1 MILSRCSSILSA
13 KKLVLL
19 LLTIVA
25 VATSK
30 TTMTVSA
37 ADADADADATSETA
51 SVTELSFGSIVM
63 QLRSEV
69 DSDSVK
75 LNRKMQ
81 SVTSNYLNEYFYAYY
96 ESTEPGFINYFSHID
111 LSTKSF
117 GVHGVEGSF
126 ITTLEIEG
134 SLSFNSDKLPSNFF
148 IDTLLRNAFSGYN
161 EQLYLTHLITEGND
175 DAEEFLQKL
184 TYMIIDINGS
194 KVVES
199 RIQDNKKV
207 ENIPDHSSSTVGGG
221 GVAAGGTN
229 SNNNEGA
236 NKFSTEEW
244 IMIFVYSTLGLFG
257 SVVILCFAFYISR
270 YISRRCCDKNERS
283 KRNKEPMKVIRL
295 PVKKR
300 QPKPSSSSN
309 RGENR
314 NNGTPSSATVF
325 HDNDKISPTSSAT
338 TKSSAGS
345 ISDHMDRPA
354 PSPQRSMMSQA
365 SSKFTYTDNMSKY
378 CASSIDGATGTSI
391 SGKFSMDGVPSI
403 DLATWR
409 GGKQDPPAFGNDISV
424 IESDL
429 TLIQE
434 CEEDNDNS
442 DDVETGCLNNKNR
455 MSSGRNSRA
464 VLDERQSK
472 ARISNQ
478 SEAYYYYQ
486 GSQVSTNDDGED
498 EDDSV
503 LDTSTSDVISDLRN
517 LSIQIERERSIRTM
531 RKNRIR
537 RK

>member
-1 MILSRCSSILSA
+1 MILSRCSSFLTA
-13 KKLVLL
+13 QKLVLL
-19 LLTIVA
+19 LLTIIV
-25 VATSK
+25 
-30 TTMTVSA
+30 VSA
-37 ADADADADATSETA
+37 AAAIASDPTVAAKVASNATI
-51 SVTELSFGSIVM
+51 SVELSLGSIVM

-81 SVTSNYLNEYFYAYY
+81 SITSNYLNEYFYAYY
-96 ESTEPGFINYFSHID
+96 KSTEPGFIDYFSHID

-134 SLSFNSDKLPSNFF
+134 SLTFNSEKLPSNFF
-148 IDTLLRNAFSGYN
+148 IDTLLRNAFSGHN
-161 EQLYLTHLITEGND
+161 EQLYLANLLTEGNN

-184 TYMIIDINGS
+184 TYLIIDINGS

-199 RIQDNKKV
+199 LIQDNKKV
-207 ENIPDHSSSTVGGG
+207 ENIPDRSSKVKGTV
-221 GVAAGGTN
+221 VAAGTNNN
-229 SNNNEGA
+229 SNNNNNEGSNA
-236 NKFSTEEW
+236 FSTEEW
-244 IMIFVYSTLGLFG
+244 IMIFVYSALGFFG
-257 SVVILCFAFYISR
+257 LVVILYCAFYISR

-283 KRNKEPMKVIRL
+283 NRNEEPMKVIKL

-300 QPKPSSSSN
+300 KQQQKRSLSSN
-309 RGENR
+309 RGGKYH

-325 HDNDKISPTSSAT
+325 HDNDRISPTSSAT

-365 SSKFTYTDNMSKY
+365 SSKFTYTENMSKW
-378 CASSIDGATGTSI
+378 CASSIDGATL
-391 SGKFSMDGVPSI
+391 DGVSSI

-434 CEEDNDNS
+434 CEEDNDS
-442 DDVETGCLNNKNR
+442 DDVETGCLKNKNR
-455 MSSGRNSRA
+455 ILG
-464 VLDERQSK
+464 ERQSK
-472 ARISNQ
+472 ARLSNR

-486 GSQVSTNDDGED
+486 GSQVANEDDED

-517 LSIQIERERSIRTM
+517 LSLQIERERSIRTM
-531 RKNRIR
+531 RKDRIR

>member
-1 MILSRCSSILSA
+1 MILLSRCSSFLSA
-13 KKLVLL
+13 QKLVLL
-19 LLTIVA
+19 LLTIA
-25 VATSK
+25 VAATSNMA
-30 TTMTVSA
+30 TTTVSA
-37 ADADADADATSETA
+37 AAAVASNTTTTSA
-51 SVTELSFGSIVM
+51 ELSLGSIVM

-96 ESTEPGFINYFSHID
+96 KSTEPGFIDYFSHID

-134 SLSFNSDKLPSNFF
+134 SLTFNSDKLPSNFF
-148 IDTLLRNAFSGYN
+148 IDTLLRNAFSGQN
-161 EQLYLTHLITEGND
+161 EQLYLTELLTEGND

-184 TYMIIDINGS
+184 TYLIIDINGV

-199 RIQDNKKV
+199 WIQDNKKI
-207 ENIPDHSSSTVGGG
+207 ETIPDHYSKVEGI
-221 GVAAGGTN
+221 VREGGTN
-229 SNNNEGA
+229 NSNEGA
-236 NKFSTEEW
+236 NVFSTEEW
-244 IMIFVYSTLGLFG
+244 IMIFVYSALGFCG
-257 SVVILCFAFYISR
+257 SVVILCCAFYICR
-270 YISRRCCDKNERS
+270 YISRRCCDKKEKSNRNE
-283 KRNKEPMKVIRL
+283 EPMKVIKL
-295 PVKKR
+295 PIKKR
-300 QPKPSSSSN
+300 QQKQKQSLPSN
-309 RGENR
+309 RGVKNN

-325 HDNDKISPTSSAT
+325 HDNDRISPTSSAT

-345 ISDHMDRPA
+345 ISDQMDRPA

-365 SSKFTYTDNMSKY
+365 SSKFTYTENMSKW
-378 CASSIDGATGTSI
+378 CASSIDGATGSSI
-391 SGKFSMDGVPSI
+391 SGKHSMDGAPSI

-434 CEEDNDNS
+434 CEEDNDN
-442 DDVETGCLNNKNR
+442 DDVETGRLNNKNR
-455 MSSGRNSRA
+455 MLG
-464 VLDERQSK
+464 ERQSK
-472 ARISNQ
+472 ARLSNR

-486 GSQVSTNDDGED
+486 GSQVANEVDED
-498 EDDSV
+498 EDSSV
-503 LDTSTSDVISDLRN
+503 LDASTGDVIADLRN
-517 LSIQIERERSIRTM
+517 LSLQIERERSIRTM
-531 RKNRIR
+531 RKDRIR